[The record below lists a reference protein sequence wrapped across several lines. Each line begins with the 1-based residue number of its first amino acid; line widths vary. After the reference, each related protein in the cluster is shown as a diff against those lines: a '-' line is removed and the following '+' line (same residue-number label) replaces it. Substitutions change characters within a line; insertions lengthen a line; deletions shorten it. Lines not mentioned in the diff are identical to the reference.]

1 MALAPQTNTHVEGT
15 GEERTPIEPTGLSLL
30 ASDVFGQDFKG
41 EVRTQDA
48 DVSGDEDT
56 NVATM
61 PEGEEAEG
69 TGDAEPDSEAEE
81 TGEEEVPG
89 EGEEQGTEEGEDEG
103 EPITSLEQLA
113 EQNQWD
119 REWLDG
125 LEVPVKI
132 DGKTANVTLKQLVTN
147 HQIGEAA
154 EKRLSTAKERVQ
166 SLYQGIEQR
175 EGQLQ
180 TQLAVAAE
188 MIQKAEDLIDSD
200 AESINWPE
208 LRESDPAEYAAKK
221 AEIEER
227 RKSFGQ
233 FKIDA
238 AAKYQEAVRQEQES
252 VAGKRLQFLQS
263 ENEALLKALPEWKT
277 EETALA
283 EKTRLSEYLLD
294 QGFSQNDVANAA
306 DHRLI
311 VVARKAMLWD
321 EMKAKEPAAKKKV
334 TRVPVVMK
342 PGTLKS
348 GENISREKVA
358 QARARAQKSGT
369 VDDAFALLKVRREG

>member
-1 MALAPQTNTHVEGT
+1 MAMAPQTNTHVEGT
-15 GEERTPIEPTGLSLL
+15 GEERTPVEPTGLSLL
-30 ASDVFGQDFKG
+30 ASDVYGQEFKG

-48 DVSGDEDT
+48 EVSGDDET
-56 NVATM
+56 NVATI
-61 PEGEEAEG
+61 PEELEGEE
-69 TGDAEPDSEAEE
+69 TGDTDPDSEAEE

-188 MIQKAEDLIDSD
+188 MIQKAEDLIDSN

-221 AEIEER
+221 AEIDER
-227 RKSFGQ
+227 RKNFGQ

-238 AAKYQEAVRQEQES
+238 AAKYEETVREAQADHIKKN
-252 VAGKRLQFLQS
+252 VAYTQGEYQS
-263 ENEALLKALPEWKT
+263 LLKVLPEWKNNEVAGT
-277 EETALA
+277 EITQIR
-283 EKTRLSEYLLD
+283 TYLVN
-294 QGFSQNDVANAA
+294 QGFPEEGVRKTS
-306 DHRLI
+306 DHKMSL
-311 VVARKAMLWD
+311 VARKAMLYD

-369 VDDAFALLKVRREG
+369 VDDAFALLKARREG